1 MQEILKIGLNAAL
14 EQKRIVFLI
23 YVIQLVI
30 AIPIG
35 LQVYQVINAS
45 IGDSLSMDIIQEGFN
60 RTVFEDFLNVHGAS
74 ITPLIGTFRY
84 VIPVYLIVSIFLH
97 AGIMGN
103 IINDKSKVSSFFSHG
118 VKYFLSFLI
127 INLSFFLTV
136 IIWSCMV
143 WIPFVIWM
151 GNPVEDLASE
161 KSLVIG
167 GGITAFIFLLG
178 VLMLWLWA
186 YDVKF
191 HCIKTK
197 AKIRNCLIDGWSSIR
212 SSGVRQWL
220 TCCIYLLIHG
230 LTIVIYFLITDGIGP
245 TSLGLIFLVILLQQA
260 FSLFRIGLRVAL
272 FSSLIK
278 AISKD

>member
-1 MQEILKIGLNAAL
+1 MQKILKIGLNAAL
-14 EQKRIVFLI
+14 KQKRIVFLI
-23 YVIQLVI
+23 YMIQLII
-30 AIPIG
+30 AIPLG

-84 VIPVYLIVSIFLH
+84 VVPVYLVVSIFLH

-127 INLSFFLTV
+127 INVCFVMTV
-136 IIWSCMV
+136 VIWSCMV
-143 WIPFVIWM
+143 WFPFLMWM

-167 GGITAFIFLLG
+167 GGITFFIFLFG
-178 VLMLWLWA
+178 ILMLWLWA
-186 YDVKF
+186 FDVKV
-191 HCIKTK
+191 HCITTKNKIKT
-197 AKIRNCLIDGWSSIR
+197 CLINGWSSIT

-220 TCCIYLLIHG
+220 TCCIYLIIHG
-230 LTIVIYFLITDGIGP
+230 LTIIIYFLLTGSIGA
-245 TSLGLIFLVILLQQA
+245 TSLGLILLVVLLQQA

-278 AISKD
+278 AVNMG